1 MGFERDLE
9 RLGENGDSVMHNRE
23 RKFTNLQRVL
33 DERIIITAIIKGK
46 LQPSLGWIK
55 VKRGK
60 VGRVITHLKCRVCN
74 L

>member
-46 LQPSLGWIK
+46 LQPSL
-55 VKRGK
+55 
-60 VGRVITHLKCRVCN
+60 
-74 L
+74 